1 MTSDIIGDE
10 MMKKIKKFFINVL
23 MYVGVVIFVF
33 LEFAPFIIFSLAL
46 AIMFIMLC
54 IVGNG
59 YAPNS

>member
-59 YAPNS
+59 YAQNS

>member
-1 MTSDIIGDE
+1 

-46 AIMFIMLC
+46 ACMFIMLC

>member
-46 AIMFIMLC
+46 AFMFIMLC

-59 YAPNS
+59 YTLNS